1 MESTS
6 LIERLDSKTTPSFN
20 HQAQKRHPAQVLES
34 KLKAQKND
42 LEKASPHGF
51 KKRKQTG

>member
-6 LIERLDSKTTPSFN
+6 LIERLDSKTTFSFN
-20 HQAQKRHPAQVLES
+20 HQAQKIHPSQGLES

-51 KKRKQTG
+51 KERKTN